1 MAKQTSPSLSKT
13 GKIEIT
19 LHSACVKAGAYAIAA
34 SIIER
39 LPLARPFL
47 AKPIQTNINDNSP
60 LKIQKQLIRDIYR
73 LHSIKPAKWEISAI
87 IAVAETSANQIIDSK
102 AIERRMRQTLGV
114 TASKWLLKFAPL
126 AQWAPELMATVAQTW
141 AIGRYSDSV
150 CRIRKIGS
158 DWLPAPL
165 AKNLKLPAN
174 ILWSWTE
181 EAFDLALPVLQTIK
195 NSRIMRG

>member
-1 MAKQTSPSLSKT
+1 MAKPATPSLSKT

-19 LHSACVKAGAYAIAA
+19 LHSACVKAGTYAIAD
-34 SIIER
+34 SIIQR
-39 LPLARPFL
+39 FPLAKPFL
-47 AKPIQTNINDNSP
+47 AKPIQTNIKDNSP
-60 LKIQKQLIRDIYR
+60 LKIQNQLIRDIYR

-114 TASKWLLKFAPL
+114 TASKWLFKFAPL
-126 AQWAPELMATVAQTW
+126 AQWAPELLATVAQTW
-141 AIGRYSDSV
+141 AIGRYADSV

-165 AKNLKLPAN
+165 AKNLRLPAN
-174 ILWSWTE
+174 ILWNWTE
-181 EAFDLALPVLQTIK
+181 EAFDMALPVLHTIK

>member
-1 MAKQTSPSLSKT
+1 MAKPINSSISKT
-13 GKIEIT
+13 GKIEIA
-19 LHSACVKAGAYAIAA
+19 LHTACVKAGAYAIAN

-39 LPLARPFL
+39 FPLARPFL
-47 AKPIQTNINDNSP
+47 AKPIQNNINDNNP
-60 LKIQKQLIRDIYR
+60 LKIQKQLIRDVYR
-73 LHSIKPAKWEISAI
+73 LHAIKAAKWEISAI

-141 AIGRYSDSV
+141 AIGRYADSV

-174 ILWSWTE
+174 ILWNWTE
-181 EAFDLALPVLQTIK
+181 EAFGLALPVLHTIK